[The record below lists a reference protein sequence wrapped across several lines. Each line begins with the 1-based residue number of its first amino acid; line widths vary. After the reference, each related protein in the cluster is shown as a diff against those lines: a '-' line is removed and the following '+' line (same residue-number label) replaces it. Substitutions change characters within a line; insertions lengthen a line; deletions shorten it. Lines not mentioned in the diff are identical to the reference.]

1 MGKMASVHDTETVIT
16 GMHPALA
23 ITLAELWLSG
33 GDAKTALNLD
43 VDCEIRTGCLGRK
56 SLEEQN
62 PTQKDQEEANDDST
76 SD

>member
-1 MGKMASVHDTETVIT
+1 MGKMASAHDTETVIT

-23 ITLAELWLSG
+23 VTLAELWLSG
-33 GDAKTALNLD
+33 GDAKTALNLN
-43 VDCEIRTGCLGRK
+43 CGYNIRTGCLEGNY
-56 SLEEQN
+56 LEEQN

>member
-1 MGKMASVHDTETVIT
+1 MGKMASAHDTETVIT
-16 GMHPALA
+16 GIQPALA

-33 GDAKTALNLD
+33 GGAKTALNLD
-43 VDCEIRTGCLGRK
+43 CGYNIRTGCLEGNY
-56 SLEEQN
+56 LEEQN

>member
-1 MGKMASVHDTETVIT
+1 MTSTSDTETVIT
-16 GMHPALA
+16 GIQPALA
-23 ITLAELWLSG
+23 ITLAELRLSG

-43 VDCEIRTGCLGRK
+43 GGCEIRTGCLEGNYLK
-56 SLEEQN
+56 EQN